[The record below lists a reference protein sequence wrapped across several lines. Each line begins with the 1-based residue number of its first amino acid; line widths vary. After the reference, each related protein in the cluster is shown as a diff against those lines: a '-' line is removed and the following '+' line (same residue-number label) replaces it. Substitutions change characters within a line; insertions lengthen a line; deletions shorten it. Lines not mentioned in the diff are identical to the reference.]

1 MKRKAD
7 KSLGSG
13 QGVDASKLAKAIK
26 REQTKEQSESRKA
39 SLRMIKPKEPSTS
52 SGTSQKSKH
61 AEPSG
66 AQNNSAKGTSSSSEH
81 KAEVDTLSKEKI
93 KRESS
98 PPATSEKLPG
108 STPSESETSIT
119 RSSSELQMKSMEAL
133 GIAET
138 MPNRGLPNLKQ
149 ILLMTPDDYSTART
163 RLLVFDYD
171 GTLAALVPNP
181 SQAIAPQEI
190 LTALAQLATV
200 PKNSVWIVSGRE
212 RKFLEEFFPASS
224 NIGLFAEHGAYH
236 RLPHQSAWYG
246 DSAPTDYPWWTAM
259 LSRMQTFVATIPG
272 SHVEV
277 KDLTLVWHYRASQTE
292 GSIVA
297 PAYRFLLEAIAA
309 RSGWTDCRISEGS
322 CIIEARPSAMN
333 KGFAMQLI
341 IAQMERA
348 HGELPEF
355 LLCVGDD
362 VTDEGK

>member
-26 REQTKEQSESRKA
+26 RQQTKEKSESRMA
-39 SLRMIKPKEPSTS
+39 SSRMIKPKEPSTS
-52 SGTSQKSKH
+52 SSTSQKSKD

-66 AQNNSAKGTSSSSEH
+66 APNVPAAGTSSSPEH
-81 KAEVDTLSKEKI
+81 KADADT
-93 KRESS
+93 
-98 PPATSEKLPG
+98 P
-108 STPSESETSIT
+108 SIT
-119 RSSSELQMKSMEAL
+119 RSNSELQMKSIEAL
-133 GIAET
+133 AIAEKEA
-138 MPNRGLPNLKQ
+138 NRCLPNLKK
-149 ILLMTPDDYSTART
+149 ILRTSPDDYLTART

-181 SQAIAPQEI
+181 SEAIAPQEI
-190 LTALAQLATV
+190 LTALAQLASIRD
-200 PKNSVWIVSGRE
+200 NSVWIVSGRE
-212 RKFLEEFFPASS
+212 RKFLEELFPVSS

-246 DSAPTDYPWWTAM
+246 DRAPADYPWWTAM

-277 KDLTLVWHYRASQTE
+277 KDLTLVWHYRASQPE

-309 RSGWTDCRISEGS
+309 QSGWTDCKISEGS

-333 KGFAMQLI
+333 KGFAVQFIM
-341 IAQMERA
+341 AQMERA
-348 HGELPEF
+348 HGALPEF
-355 LLCVGDD
+355 ILCVGDD
-362 VTDEGK
+362 VTDEGE